1 MKKNYYN
8 DAFIGNKNITA
19 SYSKYGEL
27 LRLYYPSPD
36 YRQYSEFFHVG
47 IRVNDSNIIYLH
59 NDVNNKYDQYYEP
72 DTNVLNTDIDNKY
85 FKLKIKQTDAV
96 MVNQDVLIKKY
107 VFENNNSIDL
117 DINFLVHSRA
127 ISSYNNM
134 AGGIIVNDA
143 LIQYS
148 HNFTCAILAKKK
160 LFSHQLNNCEMNISS
175 GLIYD
180 KDYIGMS
187 PDSAISYDLGVI
199 KPGEKIQFALMMY
212 MKYDDGNMNETEE
225 QIAKLRKVNID
236 NEIEKVIKYWR
247 KYTEEHDTLKL
258 KPDGTEYTNRM
269 IQIYKRTILFMPL
282 LINEKTGGIAATLEV
297 DEERDESGRY
307 SYCWPRDAVMIYN
320 SLDKLNFDN
329 FTKKFYSEFLKDT
342 QSKNGMWEQRF
353 YTDGRLAPCWGF
365 QIDETAIC
373 VWGAYRHYINMEK
386 KTGKKEPKFL
396 KDNLK
401 MLEKAIGF
409 LEKYICFILGKDEK
423 EGDVV
428 RKTLEKDYNYK
439 ERDEIYKHP
448 SYDLWEMNEGVSLYS
463 LSSIYAAFNSM
474 IKIYEEISEMFINN
488 RLKQDD
494 IILSKARFEGYK
506 RDIKQYILDNLYD
519 KQKKVLVRNTSDRL
533 TDISILGAI
542 VPFEL
547 FDPEEKIVTNTIEQ
561 INMTLRTYA
570 GGYLRFQGDT
580 YIGGSNPWIIATA
593 WMCLYYKKIGN
604 KKEAENCM
612 KFIINSATKNGLLA
626 EQVSSDY
633 TERWVIGLGWSHA
646 MFISMLI
653 S

>member
-1 MKKNYYN
+1 
-8 DAFIGNKNITA
+8 
-19 SYSKYGEL
+19 
-27 LRLYYPSPD
+27 
-36 YRQYSEFFHVG
+36 
-47 IRVNDSNIIYLH
+47 
-59 NDVNNKYDQYYEP
+59 
-72 DTNVLNTDIDNKY
+72 
-85 FKLKIKQTDAV
+85 
-96 MVNQDVLIKKY
+96 
-107 VFENNNSIDL
+107 
-117 DINFLVHSRA
+117 
-127 ISSYNNM
+127 
-134 AGGIIVNDA
+134 
-143 LIQYS
+143 
-148 HNFTCAILAKKK
+148 
-160 LFSHQLNNCEMNISS
+160 
-175 GLIYD
+175 
-180 KDYIGMS
+180 
-187 PDSAISYDLGVI
+187 
-199 KPGEKIQFALMMY
+199 
-212 MKYDDGNMNETEE
+212 
-225 QIAKLRKVNID
+225 
-236 NEIEKVIKYWR
+236 
-247 KYTEEHDTLKL
+247 
-258 KPDGTEYTNRM
+258 
-269 IQIYKRTILFMPL
+269 
-282 LINEKTGGIAATLEV
+282 
-297 DEERDESGRY
+297 
-307 SYCWPRDAVMIYN
+307 
-320 SLDKLNFDN
+320 
-329 FTKKFYSEFLKDT
+329 
-342 QSKNGMWEQRF
+342 
-353 YTDGRLAPCWGF
+353 
-365 QIDETAIC
+365 
-373 VWGAYRHYINMEK
+373 MEK

-409 LEKYICFILGKDEK
+409 LEKYTCFILGKDEK